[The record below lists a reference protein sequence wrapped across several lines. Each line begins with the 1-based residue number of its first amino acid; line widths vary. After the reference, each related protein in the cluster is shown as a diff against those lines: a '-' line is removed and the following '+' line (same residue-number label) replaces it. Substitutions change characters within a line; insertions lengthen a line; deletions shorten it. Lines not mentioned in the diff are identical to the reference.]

1 MIKHSHVGTPLLL
14 ILALA
19 NGSMNAVVPAGDPAS
34 AGGVSAAS
42 GTTSVTDSLDA
53 STVAGGQWISPT
65 LKGSCIGCVAGIL
78 VGGGTSIVAVIAF
91 AAAWPILAG
100 GCGFLCTVAFG

>member
-1 MIKHSHVGTPLLL
+1 MIKRSYVGTPLLL
-14 ILALA
+14 MLALA
-19 NGSMNAVVPAGDPAS
+19 NGSMNAVVPAVDATS
-34 AGGVSAAS
+34 ARGAFATA

-53 STVAGGQWISPT
+53 SSVAGGQA

-78 VGGGTSIVAVIAF
+78 IAGGTSIVGLIGF

-100 GCGFLCTVAFG
+100 GCAFLCTAAYG

>member
-1 MIKHSHVGTPLLL
+1 MIKRSYVGTPLLL

-19 NGSMNAVVPAGDPAS
+19 NGSMNAVVSAGDAAS
-34 AGGVSAAS
+34 AGGASATA

-53 STVAGGQWISPT
+53 SSVAGGQWISPT

-78 VGGGTSIVAVIAF
+78 IGGGTSIAGLIAF

-100 GCGFLCTVAFG
+100 GCAFLCTVAYG